1 MAVRAKMKIHYV
13 HTPPLYRE
21 DAKTNLRCF
30 ATTFLV
36 AGIALASKDM
46 GTHQQFFL
54 KTPLIY

>member
-36 AGIALASKDM
+36 TGINPLASKDM
-46 GTHQQFFL
+46 DMRQ
-54 KTPLIY
+54 

>member
-1 MAVRAKMKIHYV
+1 MKIHYV